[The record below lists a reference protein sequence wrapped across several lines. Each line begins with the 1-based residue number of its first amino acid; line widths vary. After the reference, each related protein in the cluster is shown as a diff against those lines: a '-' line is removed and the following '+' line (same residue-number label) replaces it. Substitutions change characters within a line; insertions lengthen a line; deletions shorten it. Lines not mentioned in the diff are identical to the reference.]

1 MDKNDKIE
9 LSDLF
14 DMDAPESKSEKTPK
28 TNKEEVI
35 INAFTKNPGN
45 PDEALQYLKDKE
57 QKIEKK
63 LESETDAKKG
73 ENLQKMLDDL
83 NKMGVEL
90 YEYNKRKPETK
101 SVEEN
106 VVNETPNES
115 KKVDNKVI
123 SIFTKKGES
132 VEEEVKPLPFVSYQ
146 GSMKVVEKLPD
157 IESEKKEKIKVSTE
171 GEVKKV
177 LPKIEE
183 VKSKEKKPNPS
194 LQELA
199 NRVKKALVPLTKEE
213 QEGAMTPVLVSLI
226 TRVKNNEKNI
236 DKSLSDSVFQNYLP
250 DIEYIEGEAKRIKES
265 K

>member
-63 LESETDAKKG
+63 LESETDAKKR

-101 SVEEN
+101 SVEE
-106 VVNETPNES
+106 
-115 KKVDNKVI
+115 
-123 SIFTKKGES
+123 
-132 VEEEVKPLPFVSYQ
+132 EVKPLPFVPYQ
-146 GSMKVVEKLPD
+146 GSMKVIEKLPD
-157 IESEKKEKIKVSTE
+157 TESELKEKKEKIKVSAE

-177 LPKIEE
+177 SPKIEE

-199 NRVKKALVPLTKEE
+199 NRVKKALAPLTKEE